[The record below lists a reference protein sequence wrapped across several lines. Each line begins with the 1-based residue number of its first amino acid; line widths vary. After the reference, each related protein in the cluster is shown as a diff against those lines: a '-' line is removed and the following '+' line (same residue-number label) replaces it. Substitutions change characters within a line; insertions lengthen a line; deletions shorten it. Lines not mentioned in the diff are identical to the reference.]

1 MNETTAL
8 APRKE
13 TMMEKN
19 QELPKIAPAVDIFEN
34 EDEIL
39 LHADMP
45 GVAREDVTINVDNG
59 KLEISGV
66 RKLAKKGNDTWQ
78 EFTDVEYRRVFAVPQ
93 SIVVAK
99 VHAELKE
106 GVLKLHLPKA
116 EEAKPRTIK
125 ISQL

>member
-13 TMMEKN
+13 NMLEKN

-66 RKLAKKGNDTWQ
+66 RKLPQKGNDTWQ

-93 SIVVAK
+93 SIVVGQ

>member
-13 TMMEKN
+13 NMLEK
-19 QELPKIAPAVDIFEN
+19 QLELPKIAPAVDIFEN

-45 GVAREDVTINVDNG
+45 GVAKEDVTINVDNG
-59 KLEISGV
+59 KLEISAI
-66 RKLAKKGNDTWQ
+66 RKLAKTGNDTWQ
-78 EFTDVEYRRVFAVPQ
+78 EFSDVEYRRVFAVPQ
-93 SIVVAK
+93 SIVVSK

>member
-1 MNETTAL
+1 ML
-8 APRKE
+8 
-13 TMMEKN
+13 EKSL
-19 QELPKIAPAVDIFEN
+19 ELPKVAPAVDIYEN

-45 GVAREDVTINVDNG
+45 GVIRENVSVNVDNG
-59 KLEISGV
+59 KLEISGI

-93 SIVVAK
+93 SIVVGK

-125 ISQL
+125 ISVL

>member
-1 MNETTAL
+1 MNETNEL
-8 APRKE
+8 ATRKE
-13 TMMEKN
+13 NMLEKRV
-19 QELPKIAPAVDIFEN
+19 ELPKIAPAVDIFEN

-45 GVAREDVTINVDNG
+45 GVTRENVTVNVDNG
-59 KLEISGV
+59 KLEISGI
-66 RKLAKKGNDTWQ
+66 RNLQKKGNSTWQ

-93 SIVVAK
+93 TIVVSK

-116 EEAKPRTIK
+116 EESKPRTIK